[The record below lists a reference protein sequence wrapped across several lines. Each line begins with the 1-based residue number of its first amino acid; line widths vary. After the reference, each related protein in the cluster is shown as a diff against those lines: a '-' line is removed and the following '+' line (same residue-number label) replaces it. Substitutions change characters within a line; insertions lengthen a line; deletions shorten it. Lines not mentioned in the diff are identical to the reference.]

1 MHRPCLPRRLARQ
14 RPQGSVGRRIE
25 LRRIVQ
31 LKPDPRREIRLG
43 RVRLVRPKATRPSR
57 PHAQGTHVLR
67 MKRRLRTNRL
77 QRRRLGR
84 VRLVRPKAIRRNRP
98 HAQRTHVPRMK
109 PRRRTNRL
117 RRRRLGKV
125 RLRKAHLKRAL
136 QNRALQSQVSPLRRR
151 KSRPHRRR
159 QARLRKNRS
168 PSDGSLIRNGSE
180 GPVLLA
186 ATGPFS
192 LQACA
197 RLAFSSKHG
206 VSRSGSV
213 PARKCSSRL
222 GGKSSSATIFY
233 NHGRVKTV
241 FWNKAGCFFDA
252 PPARCSFAGS

>member
-1 MHRPCLPRRLARQ
+1 M
-14 RPQGSVGRRIE
+14 
-25 LRRIVQ
+25 
-31 LKPDPRREIRLG
+31 
-43 RVRLVRPKATRPSR
+43 RPKAIRRNR

-67 MKRRLRTNRL
+67 MKRRLRTKRL

-84 VRLVRPKAIRRNRP
+84 VRLVQPKAIRRNRP
-98 HAQRTHVPRMK
+98 HAQRTHVLRMK

-136 QNRALQSQVSPLRRR
+136 QNRALQNRARQSQVSPLRRR

-197 RLAFSSKHG
+197 RPAFSSKHG